1 MIRTKPNISR
11 LNRLWLCCLFILA
24 ANTSYATHSAGS
36 DISYRCLG
44 GLLYEIEVTFYRDC
58 GGVAEPSN
66 ITINCRSVNG
76 NHNLTLTAMKMPG
89 YGNEITVPC
98 TGMPTNCNG
107 GSGTGIRQWKYSA
120 QVLLPSPQ
128 SDWVFSYSI
137 CCRNCSIT
145 TISNPCAATSVLY
158 VEATL
163 NNLDGYCNNSPVFTN
178 IPVAY
183 VCLGQN
189 YNYNHGV
196 TDADGDSLVYTLI
209 TPKTT
214 ALTDVSF
221 IPPYSAAS
229 PVASSTPFLLDPVSG
244 DLNFTP
250 SQIQIGILA
259 LNVSEFRNGRL
270 IGSVTRDMQVYIRP
284 CSNTLPE
291 LSGINGGGAYTID
304 ACPGSP
310 VCFTVNSSDSDSSQT
325 VSISSNE
332 GIPGAVYTVT
342 NGSRPSL
349 DFCWTP
355 SYADAGK
362 TKSFTV
368 TVRDNAC
375 PVNGLQVFS
384 YHVRVYNKVKTSSQP
399 SNCNSNTG
407 SATVL
412 NPLPGS
418 QYLWSNGMTG
428 ATINQLSPSIYSVTI
443 TQPAGCTMNDSVV
456 VDASNLILINN
467 GSNQTC
473 ANTCTGE
480 LILQPDGGTQPYQFN
495 WQNGSNS
502 SQLSGLCAG
511 NYSVTVTDANGCVA
525 DSSFTVSAMMPVS
538 LQLQI
543 QNAVCDNTGSVQA
556 LLSGNP
562 APYQYL
568 WSNGQTASA
577 ITGLIP
583 GNYTITVTD
592 SAGCIVGGNAE
603 VLSITDTLNI
613 TSVIQ
618 GVSCPGSADAAVQLN
633 VSGGTSPYV
642 YNWSNGATTQSV
654 ADLSPGNFSVTVS
667 DGNGCTAFTSG
678 IISDPIPFSL
688 NASVTQPDCRPGSG
702 AIMPDMTGG
711 NPPYSFL
718 WNNGITSSEIE
729 NLNPGYYTVTV
740 TDDKGC
746 QYTDSV
752 NLTGINTFNA
762 YVNVSRVRC
771 HGEANGSIHIQPSG
785 GTPPFIYEWSDGD
798 TSSVRLNLI
807 AGIHKVTITDAT
819 GCRQIIS
826 VAIEEPSALS
836 FIQNIVQPE
845 CITNT
850 PGSLTLIPSGGN
862 PPYSCHWTDS
872 VRGLNRNKL
881 QNGSYHFTITDSAG
895 CMISDSVTLTGIGT
909 MNIAAE
915 PSTEICMGDK
925 AVLSLHTVPEGAGVT
940 WFYYGTELKGTN
952 TPVFET
958 PVAGVY
964 QAKISAACGEF
975 LSNEIEI
982 KVKLIESVSISNN
995 QLICPGEK
1003 AELNV
1008 SGGISYLWSPADEVS
1023 DSLSSQVSVS
1033 PLETTTYKVTV
1044 TGMNGCTTTATTEVA
1059 VVCDPE
1065 IPGGF
1070 SPNNDGI
1077 NDYFVITGFEAYP
1090 EITIYV
1096 YNRWGNLVFRQQ
1108 EYDNRWDGRSNVGG
1122 AMMGEAL
1129 PDGTY
1134 YYILDLH
1141 NNRKPATGYVVI
1153 RR

>member
-1 MIRTKPNISR
+1 MNNTKPFVSR
-11 LNRLWLCCLFILA
+11 LLKLWLCGLFVLA
-24 ANTSYATHSAGS
+24 GNSSFATHSAGS

-58 GGVAEPSN
+58 GGVGEPSN

-89 YGNEITVPC
+89 FGNEITVPC

-128 SDWVFSYSI
+128 PDWIFSYSI

-214 ALTDVSF
+214 ALTDVTF

-229 PVASSTPFLLDPVSG
+229 PVASSTPFILDPVNG

-259 LNVSEFRNGRL
+259 LNVSEFRNGEL
-270 IGSVTRDMQVYIRP
+270 IGSVTRDMQVYISP

-291 LSGINGGGAYTID
+291 LSGINGSSDYTID

-310 VCFTVNSSDSDSSQT
+310 VCFTVNSSDIDSSQT
-325 VSISSNE
+325 VTISSNE
-332 GIPGAVYTVT
+332 GIPDAVYTIS
-342 NGSRPSL
+342 NGNRPSL

-362 TKSFTV
+362 IRTFTV

-375 PVNGLQVFS
+375 PVNGLQVFA
-384 YHVRVYNKVKTSSQP
+384 YHVRVYNKVKISSFP

-407 SATVL
+407 SVSVL

-418 QYLWSNGMTG
+418 QYLWSNGATG
-428 ATINQLSPSIYSVTI
+428 TTISQLPPAGYSVII
-443 TQPAGCTMNDSVV
+443 TQPAGCTMTDTVAVNESD
-456 VDASNLILINN
+456 LILINS
-467 GSNQTC
+467 GSDQTC
-473 ANTCTGE
+473 ANTCTGGI
-480 LILQPDGGTQPYQFN
+480 ILQPDGGTEPYQYN
-495 WQNGSNS
+495 WQNGGNA

-511 NYSVTVTDANGCVA
+511 DYSVTVTDVNGCVA
-525 DSSFTVSAMMPVS
+525 DSSFIISSMSPVN
-538 LQLQI
+538 LQFQI
-543 QNAVCDNTGSVQA
+543 RNTVCDKKGFIQA
-556 LLSGNP
+556 IVSGNSV
-562 APYQYL
+562 PYQYL
-568 WSNGQTASA
+568 WSNGQTTS
-577 ITGLIP
+577 LIDELVP
-583 GNYTITVTD
+583 GIYMLTVTD
-592 SAGCIVGGNAE
+592 SAGCDATGTAE
-603 VLSITDTLNI
+603 VISIVDTLNI
-613 TSVIQ
+613 ISVIQ
-618 GVSCPGSADAAVQLN
+618 GISCPGSEDGSVSLN
-633 VSGGTSPYV
+633 ISGGTLPYE
-642 YNWSNGATTQSV
+642 YNWSDGANTPSIS
-654 ADLSPGNFSVTVS
+654 DLSPGNFSVTITDS
-667 DGNGCTAFTSG
+667 NGCTGSTSV
-678 IISDPIPFSL
+678 IISDLNPFSL
-688 NASVTQPDCRPGSG
+688 NASVTQADCRPGSG
-702 AIMPDMTGG
+702 AIHPDMTGG
-711 NPPYSFL
+711 TPPYTFL
-718 WNNGITSSEIE
+718 WNNGITLPGIE
-729 NLNPGYYTVTV
+729 NLNPGIYSVTV

-746 QYTDSV
+746 QFTDSV
-752 NLTGINTFNA
+752 NLSGINTFNA
-762 YVNVSRVRC
+762 YVNVTNVNC
-771 HGEANGSIHIQPSG
+771 QGEANGSIMIQPSG
-785 GTPPFIYEWSDGD
+785 GTPPFIYQWSDGD
-798 TSSVRLNLI
+798 TSSARHGLI
-807 AGIHKVTITDAT
+807 AGIYKVNITDAT

-826 VAIEEPSALS
+826 ASVEQPSGLS
-836 FIQNIVQPE
+836 IIQNVVPPE

-862 PPYSCHWTDS
+862 PPYSCNWTDS
-872 VRGLNRNKL
+872 TQGFSRNKI
-881 QNGSYHFTITDSAG
+881 NAGTYHFTIMDSAG
-895 CMISDSVTLTGIGT
+895 CIFSDSVSLTGAGT
-909 MNIAAE
+909 LNIHVQ
-915 PSTEICMGDK
+915 PSPEICMGDK
-925 AVLSLHTVPEGAGVT
+925 AQLSISSPPEGAIIT
-940 WFYYGTELKGTN
+940 WFYNGMILKGAN
-952 TPVFET
+952 SPVFET
-958 PVAGVY
+958 PVAGIY
-964 QAKISAACGEF
+964 KAGISAPCGEF
-975 LSNEIEI
+975 FSDEIEI
-982 KVKLIESVSISNN
+982 KVKLVESVSISNN

-1008 SGGISYLWSPADEVS
+1008 SGGIRYLWSPADGVS
-1023 DSLSSQVSVS
+1023 DSLSSQVTVS
-1033 PLETTTYKVTV
+1033 PSETTTYKVTV
-1044 TGMNGCTTTATTEVA
+1044 TGMNGCTTIATTEVA

-1065 IPGGF
+1065 IPNGF
-1070 SPNNDGI
+1070 SPNHDGI
-1077 NDYFVITGFEAYP
+1077 NDYFVITGFEDYP

-1122 AMMGEAL
+1122 ALMGEDL